1 MRIFSMVMAALI
13 CGVAALCGGCARSIN
28 LESTS
33 PNERNFKLSAYEFMD
48 PFTNVVKDI
57 KAGMEKTRNPNGPNT
72 DSITLNGTENI
83 DRSGQVAVA
92 NKTIDLAGQIIQAY
106 LASQTGGA
114 SGLLS
119 KGGGSGATPSAGPLA
134 ADGSVQEL
142 KDLIAEVKAMKAANS
157 SAKKAP

>member
-1 MRIFSMVMAALI
+1 MIGTLLLCASLAI
-13 CGVAALCGGCARSIN
+13 CGGCARSIN

-33 PNERNFKLSAYEFMD
+33 PGERNFKLSAYEFMD

-57 KAGMEKTRNPNGPNT
+57 KAGMEKSRNAVTGVNT

-114 SGLLS
+114 SALLS
-119 KGGGSGATPSAGPLA
+119 KAGSTATPSAGPIA
-134 ADGSVQEL
+134 ADPSVEEL
-142 KDLIAEVKAMKAANS
+142 KTLIQEVKALKAAHS
-157 SAKKAP
+157 SVKKAP